1 MDAKTGLE
9 IPVEENIDV
18 IQWVDDP
25 AEFIYNAIAPAEVDM
40 VLFDDDDLKRATV
53 VVPDSK
59 LSLAIGRRGQNVRL
73 AAHLTGYRIDI
84 KSASEY
90 DRLEAEKAATTAV
103 EEPVADDMIADEEE

>member
-1 MDAKTGLE
+1 
-9 IPVEENIDV
+9 
-18 IQWVDDP
+18 
-25 AEFIYNAIAPAEVDM
+25 M